1 MADVNTKVTD
11 RTAEFE
17 KQDAE
22 QNKVMGILAYI
33 GPLVFVPMF
42 AAKESKWAR
51 FHANQGLVLF
61 ILEAAISITSSIL
74 GRIPYIGWLLSLV
87 LWLADV
93 AVVVL
98 AVLGIVSAAKG
109 QAKEL
114 PIIGGFKILK

>member
-17 KQDAE
+17 KQDAD

-87 LWLADV
+87 LWLADI

>member
-17 KQDAE
+17 KQDAD

-74 GRIPYIGWLLSLV
+74 SKIPYIGWLLSLV